1 MVYLLILCQF
11 LQWMGVYN
19 ELLERMND
27 FFLVRWIRMTFVFLL
42 TIPIKIY
49 QWVISP
55 ALPKTCRYH
64 PTCSEYAIESLRV
77 HGPVK
82 GLLMGTKRIL
92 SCHPWGGHGHD
103 PVPRKG
109 TPWYQIFRPGK
120 K

>member
-1 MVYLLILCQF
+1 
-11 LQWMGVYN
+11 MGGSTRFVTGVN
-19 ELLERMND
+19 N
-27 FFLVRWIRMTFVFLL
+27 FFLIRWIRWIFVFLL

-49 QWVISP
+49 QWIISP

-64 PTCSEYAIESLRV
+64 PTCSEYALESLRI

-103 PVPRKG
+103 PVPPKG
-109 TPWYQIFRPGK
+109 TPLYKILKPGK
-120 K
+120 R